1 VYYKIVMIFTLPE
14 ESVCK
19 LIADYYSWL

>member
-1 VYYKIVMIFTLPE
+1 MIFTLPE